1 MNQERANYRGKV
13 RSAAISIVVGGFI
26 VWLLLRKIDLWDIP
40 NAIGNIPLRSLGV
53 AFLLHVIAT
62 FLKAFRFKVILRSG
76 IRLKHLFPIVS
87 LYMFFANVL
96 PIRTGELSYV
106 YLLKKHDQTSGTKS
120 FASLVIGA
128 IADLLVILVGFLVVG
143 FYLGD
148 ALAEG
153 AGYFF
158 SALEHQA
165 GTLAQKAKDNILSI
179 IIVGGFLT
187 AGVIAL
193 IFIRRRVINREHGLW
208 RHAST
213 VKSKIREVGR
223 ELADTP
229 LDLRLVG
236 IFICS
241 ILIIVFRFG
250 TQCYLVRSMGI
261 DIGIW
266 KLNFALLFGALFALL
281 PIHGPAGF
289 GTVEAPWVMILLL
302 LSVPRADATTSGFSL
317 HIIIIM
323 FSIIMGIYGALNLR
337 ILRYVQNRNSVTG

>member
-13 RSAAISIVVGGFI
+13 RSAVISIVVGGVI
-26 VWLLLRKIDLWDIP
+26 VWLLLRKIDLRDIP
-40 NAIGNIPLRSLGV
+40 NAIGNIPLWSLAI

-62 FLKAFRFKVILRSG
+62 FFKAFRFKVILKSG

-106 YLLKKHDQTSGTKS
+106 YLLKKHDQTPGTKS

-128 IADLLVILVGFLVVG
+128 IADLTVIAVGFLVVG

-153 AGYFF
+153 AGYFV
-158 SALEHQA
+158 SALEHEA
-165 GTLAQKAKDNILSI
+165 GTLAQKAKGNILSI
-179 IIVGGFLT
+179 MIVGGLLT
-187 AGVIAL
+187 AGVVAL
-193 IFIRRRVINREHGLW
+193 ILIRRRGIQREHRLW
-208 RHAST
+208 RYAST

-229 LDLRLVG
+229 LDSRLLG
-236 IFICS
+236 IFACS

-250 TQCYLVRSMGI
+250 TQCYLVRSMGM
-261 DIGIW
+261 DISIW
-266 KLNFALLFGALFALL
+266 KLNFALLFGAVFALL

-289 GTVEAPWVMILLL
+289 GTVEVPLVIILHLL
-302 LSVPRADATTSGFSL
+302 IVPNATTLAFSL

-323 FSIIMGIYGALNLR
+323 FSIIMGLYGALNLR

>member
-13 RSAAISIVVGGFI
+13 RSAVISIVVGGVI
-26 VWLLLRKIDLWDIP
+26 VWLLLRKIDLREIP
-40 NAIGNIPLRSLGV
+40 NAIGNIPLRNLGV

-62 FLKAFRFKVILRSG
+62 FLKAFRFKVILKSG

-106 YLLKKHDQTSGTKS
+106 YLLKKHDQTSGIKS

-158 SALEHQA
+158 SALEHGI
-165 GTLAQKAKDNILSI
+165 GTLAQKAKGNILLI
-179 IIVGGFLT
+179 II
-187 AGVIAL
+187 AGVLFTAHVVAL
-193 IFIRRRVINREHGLW
+193 IFIRRRGIHRGHHLW
-208 RHAST
+208 KYAST

-229 LDLRLVG
+229 LDFRLLG
-236 IFICS
+236 IFVCS

-250 TQCYLVRSMGI
+250 TQCYLVHSMGI

-289 GTVEAPWVMILLL
+289 GTVEAPWVIILSL
-302 LSVPRADATTSGFSL
+302 LSVPKEDAITSGFSL

-323 FSIIMGIYGALNLR
+323 FAIVMGIYGALNLR
-337 ILRYVQNRNSVTG
+337 ILKYVQNRNSVTG